1 MSTPTIGE
9 LRFREQLLNSLPEI
23 ADAIRENTKAVREFT
38 GVLKSTAQET
48 CKAGP
53 PRPKREKHLMEPGQA
68 RDVQPPPEDQ
78 EDDHFLPPGFKV
90 RM

>member
-1 MSTPTIGE
+1 MSVPTIGE
-9 LRFREQLLNSLPEI
+9 QRFQAQLLDSLSEI

-48 CKAGP
+48 CKDGTP
-53 PRPKREKHLMEPGQA
+53 QPKREKHLMGPWPT
-68 RDVQPPPEDQ
+68 RDVQPPTEDQ
-78 EDDHFLPPGFKV
+78 EDDQFLPPGLKV

>member
-1 MSTPTIGE
+1 MSMPTIGE
-9 LRFREQLLNSLPEI
+9 QRFQAQLIDSLSEI

-48 CKAGP
+48 CKDATP
-53 PRPKREKHLMEPGQA
+53 QPKREKHLMEPWPN

-78 EDDHFLPPGFKV
+78 EDDQLLPPGLKV

>member
-9 LRFREQLLNSLPEI
+9 LRFRAQRLDSLSEI
-23 ADAIRENTKAVREFT
+23 SDAIRENTKAVREFT

-48 CKAGP
+48 CKDGTP
-53 PRPKREKHLMEPGQA
+53 QPKREKHLMEPWPT

-78 EDDHFLPPGFKV
+78 EDDQFLPPGLKV

>member
-1 MSTPTIGE
+1 MSVPTIGE
-9 LRFREQLLNSLPEI
+9 QRFQVQLIDSLSEI

-48 CKAGP
+48 CKDGT
-53 PRPKREKHLMEPGQA
+53 PRPKREKHLMEPGQT

-78 EDDHFLPPGFKV
+78 EDDHLLPGLKV

>member
-9 LRFREQLLNSLPEI
+9 LRFREQLLDSLSEI

-48 CKAGP
+48 CKDGTP
-53 PRPKREKHLMEPGQA
+53 QPKREKHLMEPGTT

-78 EDDHFLPPGFKV
+78 EDDQFLPPGLKV

>member
-9 LRFREQLLNSLPEI
+9 LRFREQLLDALTEI

-48 CKAGP
+48 CKDGTP
-53 PRPKREKHLMEPGQA
+53 QPKREKHLMEPGPT

-78 EDDHFLPPGFKV
+78 EDGHLLTPVPKV
-90 RM
+90 RK